1 MVKKIGCGSAL
12 DDDVLV
18 FYEDIVGGGMMVMRE
33 RGSGE
38 KRIN

>member
-18 FYEDIVGGGMMVMRE
+18 FYEDNVGWGGG
-33 RGSGE
+33 G
-38 KRIN
+38 